1 MRTSTQ
7 NRRVVSTAVL
17 SALLAVGV
25 TATEAPTAL
34 AHPVTTT
41 AAVSQASWPTVKA
54 GRRGVDVTTVQL
66 LLTAHGYATN
76 ADGVF
81 GSRTT
86 AKVRAFQKAKGL
98 TPDGTVGARTWAR
111 LILTVKSGSKGAAVK
126 AVQRQLT
133 ANGYATNADGVVG
146 PRTVAK
152 VKAFQKASRLTPDGI
167 VGAGTWAALVR
178 GGNGGSTPGG
188 GGAVSL
194 KFDKNPNDVTSAR
207 LYVMRGNRVVAS
219 YRAGS
224 GVNKKVC
231 TTGEGWLPNATYTL
245 GLHSRTY
252 NGRLIKGYAIRL
264 ADKRCNNNGT
274 TGRRRTELFIH
285 SEMTR
290 TGGQGSGEHQ
300 KWTERNPNDF
310 YSNGCIKL
318 RPNDIKS
325 MFRLLDQIGWPKS
338 LKVVS

>member
-1 MRTSTQ
+1 MRTSVQ
-7 NRRVVSTAVL
+7 NRRIVSTAVL

-34 AHPVTTT
+34 AHPATTT
-41 AAVSQASWPTVKA
+41 AAVSQASSLTVKA
-54 GRRGVDVTTVQL
+54 GRPGVDPTAVQL
-66 LLTAHGYATN
+66 RPTAHGYAAN
-76 ADGVF
+76 A
-81 GSRTT
+81 R
-86 AKVRAFQKAKGL
+86 
-98 TPDGTVGARTWAR
+98 
-111 LILTVKSGSKGAAVK
+111 
-126 AVQRQLT
+126 
-133 ANGYATNADGVVG
+133 
-146 PRTVAK
+146 
-152 VKAFQKASRLTPDGI
+152 GI
-167 VGAGTWAALVR
+167 SP
-178 GGNGGSTPGG
+178 GGS
-188 GGAVSL
+188 GAVFL

-231 TTGEGWLPNATYTL
+231 TTGKGWLPNATYTI

-252 NGRLIKGYAIRL
+252 DGQLIKGYAIRL

-274 TGRRRTELFIH
+274 TGRKRTELFIH

-290 TGGQGSGEHQ
+290 TGGQGVGERR

-325 MFRLLDQIGWPKS
+325 MFRLLDQIGWPQS
-338 LKVVS
+338 LKVVN